1 MPGKTLAKRDCVPCR
16 GGVSSLSGE
25 PLAALMLEL
34 GDTWTLVDDH
44 RLRQALVFESYPA
57 SVNFLVEIA
66 RLSDAQGHHPDMTLS
81 HDRFVIEI
89 HTHKIDGLHENDFV
103 LAAKIDQVIER
114 HAGCIRA

>member
-44 RLRQALVFESYPA
+44 RLRQALVFESYLVF
-57 SVNFLVEIA
+57 VNFLVEVA
-66 RLSDAQGHHPDMTLS
+66 RLADAQGHHPDIALS
-81 HDRFVIEI
+81 YDLFVMEI
-89 HTHKIDGLHENDFV
+89 HTHAIDGLHENDFV
-103 LAAKIDQVIER
+103 LAAKIEEVIER